1 MLPGSGRSPGEW
13 QPTPVFLSG
22 ESHGQRSQ
30 VHEVAKSQT
39 QLFEQL
45 TLHFFT
51 ILFIGEEVG
60 TPSKITLGEGK

>member
-1 MLPGSGRSPGEW
+1 
-13 QPTPVFLSG
+13 LSG